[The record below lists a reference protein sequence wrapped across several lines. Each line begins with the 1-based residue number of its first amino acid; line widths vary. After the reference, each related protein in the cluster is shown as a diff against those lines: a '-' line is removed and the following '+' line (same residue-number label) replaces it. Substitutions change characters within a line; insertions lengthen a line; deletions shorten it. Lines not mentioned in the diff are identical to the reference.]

1 VIYHNVTD
9 LISLASPSD
18 CGGGELDGGGTET
31 ARSS

>member
-1 VIYHNVTD
+1 MIYCSVTD
-9 LISLASPSD
+9 LVSLASSSD